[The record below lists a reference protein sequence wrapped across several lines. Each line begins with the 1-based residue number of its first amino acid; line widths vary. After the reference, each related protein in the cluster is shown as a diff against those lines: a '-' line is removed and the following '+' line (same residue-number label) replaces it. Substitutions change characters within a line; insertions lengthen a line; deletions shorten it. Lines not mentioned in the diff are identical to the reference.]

1 MYIGIKAYEEPKGKN
16 RICIKDYIPMNCL
29 EYAPEKEY
37 VYPYGWEYLPDDI
50 GTWSYHI
57 AEEIVKGEVCNW
69 LKSKIDEILSEIDE
83 RNLRMP

>member
-1 MYIGIKAYEEPKGKN
+1 MHKG
-16 RICIKDYIPMNCL
+16 L
-29 EYAPEKEY
+29 
-37 VYPYGWEYLPDDI
+37 YPYGWEYLPDDI

>member
-1 MYIGIKAYEEPKGKN
+1 
-16 RICIKDYIPMNCL
+16 MNCL

-37 VYPYGWEYLPDDI
+37 VYPYGWEYLPNDI
-50 GTWSYHI
+50 GTWNYHI
-57 AEEIVKGEVCNW
+57 AEEIVNGEVCNW